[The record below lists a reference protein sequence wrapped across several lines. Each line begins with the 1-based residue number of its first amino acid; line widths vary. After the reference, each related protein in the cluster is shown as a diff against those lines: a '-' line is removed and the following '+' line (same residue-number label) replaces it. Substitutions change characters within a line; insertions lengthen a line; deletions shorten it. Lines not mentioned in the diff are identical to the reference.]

1 MKKIRRFFSI
11 GLLILAVA
19 MTSLT
24 YPGSITEPMKV
35 EAAAKVKLNKK
46 QITIKEKGVY
56 QLKLTGTKKKVTWK
70 SSKKSVATVSAKGKV
85 TAKKAGKATITAKV
99 GKKKYTCK
107 VTVKKQSKADKEKA
121 AVLKLINK
129 ERKKEGLSSLKMNNT
144 KLNAAADAR
153 AKEIAK
159 SFSHT
164 RPNGKSC
171 FSIIQS
177 GKYKVVYYM
186 AGENIAAGYGGGS
199 ICYECLDEFT
209 GTSCKYIKSGI

>member
-121 AVLKLINK
+121 VFPLYKVENI
-129 ERKKEGLSSLKMNNT
+129 RW
-144 KLNAAADAR
+144 
-153 AKEIAK
+153 
-159 SFSHT
+159 
-164 RPNGKSC
+164 
-171 FSIIQS
+171 SIIWQAKIS
-177 GKYKVVYYM
+177 QPDMGVQH
-186 AGENIAAGYGGGS
+186 
-199 ICYECLDEFT
+199 LL
-209 GTSCKYIKSGI
+209 